1 MSVVTKK
8 LDRMEYLVAE
18 NISVPH
24 CFTTRLG
31 GVSTGHLESLN
42 LSMSQGDAPENVV
55 ENYRRVG
62 QALGFLPEDVVMA
75 CQTHSDIVVQVGRQ
89 HCGAGIR
96 GEKRPE
102 CDAFIT
108 GDPGVALFVSTAD
121 CTPILLHDP
130 VTGAVGAAHAGWRGT
145 AAAIGGKTVEAMVK
159 AFGCDPKNIRAAIG
173 PNIGHCHFETDADV
187 PEAMLAAYGQE
198 IEPWITQ
205 VGSKYY
211 LDLKKINA
219 LSLQRVG
226 VEHIEVSDVCTVC
239 QCHRF
244 WSHRVTRGKRGAQ
257 GAIILCKEAAR

>member
-1 MSVVTKK
+1 MSIVTKK
-8 LDRMEYLVAE
+8 LDRLEYLVAE
-18 NISVPH
+18 SITVPH

-173 PNIGHCHFETDADV
+173 PNIGACCFETDADV
-187 PEAMLAAYGQE
+187 PEAMLSAFGEEVAPH
-198 IEPWITQ
+198 IEKK
-205 VGSKYY
+205 GEKYH
-211 LDLKKINA
+211 LDLKAINA
-219 LSLQRVG
+219 VILRRAG
-226 VEHIEVSDVCTVC
+226 VQHIDISENCTMCEHD
-239 QCHRF
+239 RF
-244 WSHRVTRGKRGAQ
+244 WSHRYTKGERGSQ
-257 GAIILCKEAAR
+257 GAIIVCKEASK